1 FGGET
6 TIDNLRKFTRYAIVV
21 QAFNA
26 KGAGP
31 SSSPTVATT
40 LQDVPTQPPEK
51 FECRST
57 SPHSLALTWEPPP
70 LEARHGVVQG
80 YKVDVLVVGGQDEG
94 PGSEAESG
102 DGIET
107 KVTTERDLV
116 LHGLRKWTNYSVTVR
131 GFTVVGD
138 GAVSTPLLCRTDE
151 DVPSPPSDLKA
162 VVSSRRSILVSWLP
176 PANPNGKVEKKL
188 VSFPDLRVEWVGLK
202 EASTYE
208 FWVSCTTRVGEGTP
222 TKRINATTPTNNKVS
237 AKIATFSGTVEI
249 PWKKELGLDC
259 VAVGVPEPTVEW
271 SFNGGGEIHGGNGKR
286 EVQPSPGGNT
296 KLVVKDVGVEDVGNY
311 TCTATN
317 AHGSE
322 SVVYAVKVQTPPGAP
337 ILQVIEVG
345 YTSLKVVWSTPHSG
359 GSQVKGYL
367 LSYRR
372 DGGDWE
378 EVEVGPRATGHTL
391 QPLLCGSTYQLYIT
405 AVNKIGSGPASDILT
420 RSTKGSVPISPKKEE
435 ALLSNHSTIVV
446 RLDLWKDVGCPILRF
461 MIEYKQSQE
470 KIWMR
475 IPAELNGSAKSYTLT
490 GLHANTRYD
499 IRVTG
504 GNHAGDTLAK
514 YEFLTGSLPKLATT
528 SHGGG
533 KSPGESIGES
543 RDGENALGENEAST
557 LSTSLLIVFPSVLA
571 LAMVTAVISF
581 FCYVRRKRILGIPHP
596 KTVIGD
602 HNYAGSGD
610 GTSYLDRGGGQGQ
623 GYGHNQ
629 GGIMYDA
636 ATPHQHYTL
645 VKGSQGQY
653 PPDLTAQ
660 YATKGRN
667 HPGDYGDDVCP
678 YATFQLPENPPTRP
692 LLTKG
697 LGGSGGFHT
706 GDTLYNVGNV
716 YSGPYHAVQSQN
728 FMATLSLRD
737 TEHMKSGRFSK
748 VVGNEEDAEVTK
760 ILAMHMPP
768 LEYDP
773 TGANDGEI
781 SPKYHHPHN
790 QFSSSSH
797 NHHNDYASS
806 QQQRQHII
814 LQQQQYHEQQ
824 ITSSPRKKWSLP
836 LPPRMTNLPPPRV
849 APRAKEAAPL
859 TAGGAHTNAIT
870 TKGVTSPPRGLQTV
884 GAAGKSSRASGPAL
898 GTPRIRRRLLSP
910 RRHNRPHRHQ
920 NFRISKFKN
929 FSIPYELSI
938 IFPDS
943 LVEL

>member
-1 FGGET
+1 PPSEVVQITTTEEAPEGPPIEIVAEADSSTRLRVRWAPPERALWHGQILGYYLGYRELSLALADHPVLLSQEDGNEGVTMTGENWRTLLHSHLYGNLADLHGYHFKTVEVGQDFGGET
-6 TIDNLRKFTRYAIVV
+6 TIHNLRKFTRYAIVV

-26 KGAGP
+26 K
-31 SSSPTVATT
+31 
-40 LQDVPTQPPEK
+40 VPTQPPEK

-57 SPHSLALTWEPPP
+57 SPQSLVLTWEPPP
-70 LEARHGVVQG
+70 LEARHGAVQG

-94 PGSEAESG
+94 GPGSEAESG
-102 DGIET
+102 DQIET

-151 DVPSPPSDLKA
+151 DVNPS
-162 VVSSRRSILVSWLP
+162 SSSE
-176 PANPNGKVEKKL
+176 EKKWMFRFL
-188 VSFPDLRVEWVGLK
+188 PSATFFLAIQSANVTEKKQVSFPDLRLEWVGLK

-259 VAVGVPEPTVEW
+259 VVVGVPEPTVEW
-271 SFNGGGEIHGGNGKR
+271 SFNGGAEIHGGNGKR

-296 KLVVKDVGVEDVGNY
+296 KLVVKDVGVEDGGNY

-322 SVVYAVKVQTPPGAP
+322 SVVYAVKVQTPPEAP

-359 GSQVKGYL
+359 GSQVRGYL
-367 LSYRR
+367 VSYRR

-378 EVEVGPRATGHTL
+378 ETEVGPRATGHTL

-405 AVNKIGSGPASDILT
+405 AVNKIGPSPASDILT
-420 RSTKGSVPISPKKEE
+420 RSTKGSAPISPKKEE
-435 ALLSNHSTIVV
+435 ALVSNHSTIVM
-446 RLDLWKDVGCPILRF
+446 RLDLWKDAGCPILRF
-461 MIEYKQSQE
+461 TIEYKKSQE
-470 KIWMR
+470 KSWMR

-499 IRVTG
+499 IRVTA

-514 YEFLTGSLPKLATT
+514 YEFLTGSLPPLDTT
-528 SHGGG
+528 SHGNGGG

-543 RDGENALGENEAST
+543 RDGDSALGENEAST

-581 FCYVRRKRILGIPHP
+581 FCYIRRKRILGIPHP

-610 GTSYLDRGGGQGQ
+610 GTSYLDCGGGQGQ
-623 GYGHNQ
+623 GYGHGQ

-645 VKGSQGQY
+645 VKGSQGQF

-660 YATKGRN
+660 YATKGRDLA
-667 HPGDYGDDVCP
+667 GDYGDDVCP

-716 YSGPYHAVQSQN
+716 YSGPYHA
-728 FMATLSLRD
+728 D
-737 TEHMKSGRFSK
+737 TEYMKSGRLTK
-748 VVGNEEDAEVTK
+748 VVGDEEDAEVTK

-768 LEYDP
+768 LEYDD

-790 QFSSSSH
+790 QFSSH
-797 NHHNDYASS
+797 FHNDYASS
-806 QQQRQHII
+806 QQQRQII
-814 LQQQQYHEQQ
+814 LQQQQYQKQH
-824 ITSSPRKKWSLP
+824 
-836 LPPRMTNLPPPRV
+836 
-849 APRAKEAAPL
+849 
-859 TAGGAHTNAIT
+859 
-870 TKGVTSPPRGLQTV
+870 V
-884 GAAGKSSRASGPAL
+884 G
-898 GTPRIRRRLLSP
+898 TFRRR
-910 RRHNRPHRHQ
+910 NGQ
-920 NFRISKFKN
+920 GKKN
-929 FSIPYELSI
+929 
-938 IFPDS
+938 
-943 LVEL
+943 

>member
-1 FGGET
+1 
-6 TIDNLRKFTRYAIVV
+6 
-21 QAFNA
+21 
-26 KGAGP
+26 
-31 SSSPTVATT
+31 
-40 LQDVPTQPPEK
+40 
-51 FECRST
+51 
-57 SPHSLALTWEPPP
+57 WEPPP

-80 YKVDVLVVGGQDEG
+80 YKVDVLVVGEQDEG
-94 PGSEAESG
+94 TGSEADSG
-102 DGIET
+102 DQIET

-176 PANPNGKVEKKL
+176 PANPNGKEKKV
-188 VSFPDLRVEWVGLK
+188 VSFPDLRLEWVGLR

-222 TKRINATTPTNNKVS
+222 TKRINATTPANNK
-237 AKIATFSGTVEI
+237 ATFSGTVEI

-271 SFNGGGEIHGGNGKR
+271 SFNGGAEIHGGNGKR

-296 KLVVKDVGVEDVGNY
+296 KLIVKDVGVEDGGNY

-317 AHGSE
+317 AHGSG
-322 SVVYAVKVQTPPGAP
+322 SMVYAVKVQTPPEAP

-367 LSYRR
+367 VSYRR

-378 EVEVGPRATGHTL
+378 ETEVGPRATGHTL

-420 RSTKGSVPISPKKEE
+420 RSTKGSVSQIRKIMLKFPAPISPKKEE
-435 ALLSNHSTIVV
+435 ALISNHSTIVV

-514 YEFLTGSLPKLATT
+514 YELLTGSLATT

-533 KSPGESIGES
+533 KSPGESVGES
-543 RDGENALGENEAST
+543 RDGESGENEAST
-557 LSTSLLIVFPSVLA
+557 LSTSLLIVFPSILA

-581 FCYVRRKRILGIPHP
+581 FCYIRRKRILGIPHP

-602 HNYAGSGD
+602 HNYTGSGD
-610 GTSYLDRGGGQGQ
+610 GTSYLDRGGRQGQ
-623 GYGHNQ
+623 GYGHGQ

-645 VKGSQGQY
+645 VKRSQGQY

-660 YATKGRN
+660 YATKGRD

-678 YATFQLPENPPTRP
+678 YATFQLPENPPNRP

-716 YSGPYHAVQSQN
+716 YSGPYHAD
-728 FMATLSLRD
+728 A
-737 TEHMKSGRFSK
+737 EYMKSGRLSK
-748 VVGNEEDAEVTK
+748 IGGDEEDAEMTK

-768 LEYDP
+768 LEYDA
-773 TGANDGEI
+773 TGANDGAI

-790 QFSSSSH
+790 QFSSSQH
-797 NHHNDYASS
+797 HHNDYTSH
-806 QQQRQHII
+806 QQQRQIV
-814 LQQQQYHEQQ
+814 LQQQQYHEHQ
-824 ITSSPRKKWSLP
+824 
-836 LPPRMTNLPPPRV
+836 
-849 APRAKEAAPL
+849 
-859 TAGGAHTNAIT
+859 
-870 TKGVTSPPRGLQTV
+870 V
-884 GAAGKSSRASGPAL
+884 G
-898 GTPRIRRRLLSP
+898 TFRRRNGQGKKL
-910 RRHNRPHRHQ
+910 R
-920 NFRISKFKN
+920 FTM
-929 FSIPYELSI
+929 
-938 IFPDS
+938 
-943 LVEL
+943 